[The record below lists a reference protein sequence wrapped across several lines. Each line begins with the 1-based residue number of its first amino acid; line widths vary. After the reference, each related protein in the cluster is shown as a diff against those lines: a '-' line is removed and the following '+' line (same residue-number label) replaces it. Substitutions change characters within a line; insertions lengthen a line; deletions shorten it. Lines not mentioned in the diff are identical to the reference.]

1 MTVSIPCHLRSG
13 EKNESA
19 PRTHR
24 MSLILRLAR
33 KSVSPNSSS
42 SFSTFLSW
50 LFPSSLSLL
59 IDVGDKSLR
68 YLCPYSERASAHS
81 AISSSALP
89 PILRSTL
96 GHFFLPLSHFRFFF
110 PELTFFEGAARR
122 RRRENRES
130 RRRRKWEALRNAYSS
145 LSPRPCFP
153 CCPFLLWL
161 LRTQNNFGFRKEI
174 KLAREEEDTATKVEA

>member
-19 PRTHR
+19 PHT

-33 KSVSPNSSS
+33 KSVSPNSFSS

-110 PELTFFEGAARR
+110 
-122 RRRENRES
+122 
-130 RRRRKWEALRNAYSS
+130 S
-145 LSPRPCFP
+145 LSSRFS
-153 CCPFLLWL
+153 
-161 LRTQNNFGFRKEI
+161 RAQRG
-174 KLAREEEDTATKVEA
+174 EEEEKIEKAEGEESGRLYGTPIPPSLRALVFHAVPFCSGCYVRKTISAFGKR